1 MNINMKLSRKELKE
15 IIKEELSAAVDEG
28 IMDTLRSAGKKI
40 AGFFSAEEND
50 ITAAVTK
57 MEKQGKL
64 PVNSEDELIA
74 FFDRLIYHFDKLM
87 YNRGV
92 ESDEESIY
100 QMVADAYD
108 SANRSKMIKGTNTNG
123 NYIDNLIRS
132 LYKKRFGIKE
142 SKAAKE
148 LKDMEDMFPGGH
160 MPDNLKREYDEL
172 MKKISEKAKEM
183 KNK

>member
-1 MNINMKLSRKELKE
+1 MKLTNEQLRQL
-15 IIKEELSAAVDEG
+15 IKEELSAVVDEG
-28 IMDTLRSAGKKI
+28 IIDFFKSGLQKI
-40 AGFFSAEEND
+40 FGLND

-123 NYIDNLIRS
+123 DYIDNLIRG
-132 LYKKRFGIKE
+132 LYKKRFGIKD
-142 SKAAKE
+142 SKAT
-148 LKDMEDMFPGGH
+148 
-160 MPDNLKREYDEL
+160 
-172 MKKISEKAKEM
+172 KEM